1 MSLIR
6 KNDALFVGLALVLSV
21 LTMASGIIAAPKLEN
36 IVLVTAAGSHE
47 FQTEIAGTPEQRQL
61 GLMYRQSL
69 PKNHAMLFDYHAVGP
84 ISMWMKNTYIPLD
97 MIFITSNGRVSS
109 IAANTVPFS
118 EKVIS
123 SNGAVRAVLEVNAG
137 TAARIGL
144 QPGDKVLHRLFSSK
158 N

>member
-1 MSLIR
+1 MIR
-6 KNDALFVGLALVLSV
+6 KHYNLFVVLALVLSV
-21 LTMASGIIAAPKLEN
+21 LTTGPGISAAPKLER
-36 IVLVTAAGSHE
+36 IVLVTATGSHE
-47 FQTEIAGTPEQRQL
+47 FQAEIAGTPEQRQL

-69 PKNHAMLFDYHAVGP
+69 PKNHAMLFDYHAVGS

-97 MIFITSNGRVSS
+97 MIFITANGRVSS

-144 QPGDKVLHRLFSSK
+144 QPGDKVLHEIFSSK